1 MISNT
6 IRFNKTIFMTDL
18 HGQFTSIVET
28 ASESK
33 KVKKTMLQSE
43 TYERYFL
50 AVGFYRKKPSL
61 ENYLSKKH

>member
-1 MISNT
+1 
-6 IRFNKTIFMTDL
+6 MTDL

-43 TYERYFL
+43 TYERYFFT
-50 AVGFYRKKPSL
+50 VGFSRKNPSL